1 MIYLMRHGADDPDR
15 LGGWSNYGLSE
26 TGIRQVNLEKFK
38 FADKGIKMIM
48 SSTIII
54 EGRFFK

>member
-1 MIYLMRHGADDPDR
+1 MRHGADDPDR

-26 TGIRQVNLEKFK
+26 TGIRQVNLEKCK